1 MNTQSEATG
10 AYDTLDRIVA
20 EYIQATETGRSPD
33 RAELLARHPDL
44 AARLRSFFLD
54 FDRLGKQA
62 SAFHLPGPD
71 ETASSGGPGHAD
83 LPRVRYLGDYELE
96 SEIARGGM
104 GAVFRAR
111 QVSLNRP
118 VAVKLILAGTYATPA
133 AIQQFRREAEAAA
146 NLEHPNI
153 LPIYEVGE
161 NDGHQY
167 FSMKLIEGGS
177 LADRSDEYRS
187 NPQAIASLVS
197 TLARAVHHAHQRGIL
212 HRDLKPA
219 NVLLDRDG
227 IPSITDFGLAK
238 RVDADDGATRTGT
251 ILGTPSYMAPE
262 QAKGEKGLT
271 TAVDVYSLGAILYE
285 LLTGRPPFRAETVF
299 TTVKEVIE
307 REPDDP
313 RVHNPAADRDLGVIA
328 LKCLSKDR
336 ERRYASAADLAED
349 LDRWARGEPT
359 IARPPGSLELAIRWM
374 RKNLAAI
381 GSVTATGVLCGL
393 VATYAPFAI
402 VRNSLPMLLPPET
415 PLLNPLRILNL
426 AQTEPAVR
434 VSFLVAAAALVL
446 FGGWFV
452 RGLVRPRSSTA
463 AIASAAAV
471 GLIALFVA
479 FAIHGPMMVSQ
490 RIALRELY
498 LHPIQ
503 PLDEIFEA
511 GQSEQSLGWTTV
523 PPRDAE
529 YLRQYLTPE
538 ELTLDARGQKRALE
552 NLQRRALDANRA
564 AVGLIVGWVMLVF
577 LFMFIMT
584 WAVHSAWA
592 ADYLIRS
599 PRSLLSKVVVYAELH
614 LPVMAWVL
622 FFLIACGVTIVVQ
635 FQNVVGGPSWAARLI
650 PILGGLGWITTV
662 HWGVLRRWS
671 VWRRLAAVSGWIAAS
686 AGLMY
691 LTGALP

>member
-10 AYDTLDRIVA
+10 AYDMLDRIVA

-71 ETASSGGPGHAD
+71 ETASAGGPGRAD
-83 LPRVRYLGDYELE
+83 LPSVRYLGDYELE
-96 SEIARGGM
+96 TEIARGGM

-177 LADRSDEYRS
+177 LADRSDDYRS

-197 TLARAVHHAHQRGIL
+197 TLARAVHYAHQRGII

-219 NVLLDRDG
+219 NILLDRDG
-227 IPSITDFGLAK
+227 TPSITDFGLAK

-336 ERRYASAADLAED
+336 ERRYESAADLAED

-359 IARPPGSLELAIRWM
+359 IARPPGSFELALRWM
-374 RKNLAAI
+374 RRNLATI

-393 VATYAPFAI
+393 VATYAPFALI
-402 VRNSLPMLLPPET
+402 RNSIPVLLPPDT
-415 PLLNPLRILNL
+415 PLMNPLRILNL

-434 VSFLVAAAALVL
+434 YSFLAAASVLIL

-452 RGLVRPRSSTA
+452 RGMVRPRSSTA
-463 AIASAAAV
+463 AMASAAAV
-471 GLIALFVA
+471 GLITLFVA
-479 FAIHGPMMVSQ
+479 FAILSPMMVSQ
-490 RIALRELY
+490 RITLRELY

-503 PLDEIFEA
+503 PLDEIFES
-511 GQSEQSLGWTTV
+511 GLSEQSLGWTTV
-523 PPRDAE
+523 PPKDAE
-529 YLRQYLTPE
+529 YLRQYLAPE

-552 NLQRRALDANRA
+552 NLQRQALDANRA
-564 AVGLIVGWVMLVF
+564 AVGLIIGWVMLVF

-584 WAVHSAWA
+584 WAVHSAWC
-592 ADYLIRS
+592 ADYLIQSRRS
-599 PRSLLSKVVVYAELH
+599 MAGKLAIYFELH
-614 LPVMAWVL
+614 LPVLAWVV
-622 FFLIACGVTIVVQ
+622 FVLIAIGVTITMQ
-635 FQNVVGGPSWAARLI
+635 FQNVIGGPLWASRLI
-650 PILGGLGWITTV
+650 PTLGGLGWIVST
-662 HWGVLRRWS
+662 HIGVLRRWPIWQR
-671 VWRRLAAVSGWIAAS
+671 VVAVLGWFAAS
-686 AGLMY
+686 AGLMH
-691 LTGALP
+691 LMGALL